1 MMTMEVEIFA
11 KNLELTEAIKGYIE
25 KKVSKLD
32 RLMKEGS
39 ETRFDITYSKTARNV
54 NERHSA
60 QITLR
65 GSGFILRA
73 EERSEDLYTAI
84 DLVLDKIMR
93 QIERFKGKRSRN
105 HHAEREQVAE
115 KMELDEPIEKPRIV
129 RRKNFKINPM
139 NELDAIEQMNMLGH
153 EDFFVFLNIKSNKI
167 NIVYRRRD
175 GNYGVIEPE
184 LA

>member
-1 MMTMEVEIFA
+1 MTVNVQIFA

-25 KKVSKLD
+25 KKVTKLD
-32 RLMKEGS
+32 RFIKEGS

-65 GSGFILRA
+65 GSGYILRA

-84 DLVLDKIMR
+84 DLVMDKIMR
-93 QIERFKGKRSRN
+93 QVERFKGKRSRN
-105 HHAEREQVAE
+105 HHPEQEQLME
-115 KMELDEPIEKPRIV
+115 KLDLEEPVEKPRIV
-129 RRKNFKINPM
+129 RRKNFKILPM
-139 NELDAIEQMNMLGH
+139 NEMEAIDQMNMLGH
-153 EDFFVFLNIKSNKI
+153 EDFFVFLDNKSNKI

-184 LA
+184 LG

>member
-1 MMTMEVEIFA
+1 MTVDVKIFS
-11 KNLELTEAIKGYIE
+11 KNLELTEAIKGYIN
-25 KKVSKLD
+25 KKVSKLE
-32 RLMKEGS
+32 RFMKEGS

-65 GSGFILRA
+65 GPGFILRA
-73 EERSEDLYTAI
+73 EERSEDLYAAI
-84 DLVLDKIMR
+84 DLVMDKIMR
-93 QIERFKGKRSRN
+93 QIERFKGKRNRN
-105 HHAEREQVAE
+105 HQVEREHVTE
-115 KMELDEPIEKPRIV
+115 KFNLEESIEKPRIV
-129 RRKNFKINPM
+129 RRKNFRISPM

-153 EDFFVFLNIKSNKI
+153 EDFFIFINNKSNKI

-184 LA
+184 FD